1 MTGSRAWRRCVA
13 AFAVAGLL
21 ALSGCVE
28 VDGEVGAD
36 GSLSLRCTY
45 VPPRHST
52 FKSETARLGSA
63 HVRVKGIERD
73 RSIEGHT
80 NGVYVTATLA
90 VDDAKQLST
99 AAAFERVAVELDQA
113 ARRLRIILPGF
124 DAATRERLLKGSE
137 SGALDQRALRL
148 SLLLPGPVEVT
159 EPAATPAAT
168 IDGRRVT
175 WTLSIRQWAEAGEK
189 VTLTAS
195 WAGSTPIQ

>member
-1 MTGSRAWRRCVA
+1 MTGTYAWRRSVA
-13 AFAVAGLL
+13 AFAVAGML

-63 HVRVKGIERD
+63 HVHVKSIERD
-73 RSIEGHT
+73 RSIDSNPSGAF
-80 NGVYVTATLA
+80 VTATLT

-99 AAAFERVAVELDQA
+99 ATAFERVAVELDRA
-113 ARRLRIILPGF
+113 ERRLRITLPGF

-137 SGALDQRALRL
+137 PGAVDQRALRL
-148 SLLLPGPVEVT
+148 SLLLPGPVASA
-159 EPAATPAAT
+159 EPAATT
-168 IDGRRVT
+168 EGRRVT
-175 WTLSIRQWAEAGEK
+175 WRLSFRQWAEAGEK
-189 VTLTAS
+189 VMLAAS
-195 WAGSTPIQ
+195 WAEGTAIQ